1 MLHPGKG
8 TLFMSAHGMVPLA
21 GRLDGCSGA
30 FDVPELLLEIS
41 GTGKTGRLEIAT
53 PEAEKTVFLDA
64 GRIVFAASSCPDER
78 LGVYLLHRNEL
89 DLRTLRRLSPQVRP
103 GLRLGTLLVQH
114 GLLSPEALTSAVAG
128 QVRAIVL
135 DLFRW
140 PQASYRFVEGGS
152 SRDEVITV
160 ALPTAKWILDGIE
173 SVSSWRRVSRGLGS
187 LDSRIAIVAGNEES
201 FRKLDLDT
209 GSLEL
214 LALLSHPKSI
224 EEICGSSELPDIIVC
239 RRLWA
244 FRLLGWTRIESPQ
257 PDEEPEASLDSDLEG
272 LSMILHEEPLREG
285 DGDR

>member
-1 MLHPGKG
+1 M
-8 TLFMSAHGMVPLA
+8 AAQRIIPLA

-30 FDVPELLLEIS
+30 FDVPELLLAIS
-41 GTGKTGRLEIAT
+41 GTGKTGRLEVAT
-53 PEAEKTVFLDA
+53 PEAEKTVYLDA
-64 GRIVFAASSCPDER
+64 GSIVFAASSCPDER

-89 DLRTLRRLSPQVRP
+89 DLRSLRRLSPQVRP
-103 GLRLGTLLVQH
+103 GLRLGALLVEN

-140 PQASYRFVEGGS
+140 PVASYRFLENGS
-152 SRDEVITV
+152 SRDEAITV
-160 ALPTAKWILDGIE
+160 ALPLAKWILDGIE
-173 SVSSWRRVSRGLGS
+173 SVESWSRVSRGLGS
-187 LDSRIAIVAGNEES
+187 LDSRYVVVSGHEES

-224 EEICGSSELPDIIVC
+224 EEICGSSELPDIVVC

-257 PDEEPEASLDSDLEG
+257 SADEPEASLDSDLEG
-272 LSMILHEEPLREG
+272 LRMILNGEPLREA
-285 DGDR
+285 DRDR